1 MRINFNFIYCVQR
14 GKPPSFIGE
23 SCMKEL
29 KQCCLR
35 HVSGELL
42 QSVADAQSV
51 MISL

>member
-1 MRINFNFIYCVQR
+1 
-14 GKPPSFIGE
+14 
-23 SCMKEL
+23 MKEL